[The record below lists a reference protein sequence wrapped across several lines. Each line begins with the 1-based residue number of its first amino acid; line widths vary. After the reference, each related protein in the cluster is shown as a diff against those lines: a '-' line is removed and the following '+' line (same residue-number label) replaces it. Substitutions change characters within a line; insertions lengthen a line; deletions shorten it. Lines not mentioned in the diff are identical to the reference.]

1 MRVNLYSSLMYGL
14 VGSHD
19 DGFVDVGVGAS
30 AREVA
35 HRSCKTLQQRADS
48 LYTGK
53 TLHQFV
59 GDVANFERRE
69 YQDIGFASDRRLRS
83 LELGDNRHNGGIRL
97 QFTIE
102 VKFGCHF
109 VGYACGFNDFVY
121 TLVLGT
127 TFSRE

>member
-35 HRSCKTLQQRADS
+35 HRSCKALQQWADS

-69 YQDIGFASDRRLRS
+69 YQHIGLASDRRLRS
-83 LELGDNRHNGGIRL
+83 LELGDNRHNGGISL
-97 QFTIE
+97 KFSVK

-109 VGYACGFNDFVY
+109 VGYTCGFDDFVD
-121 TLVLGT
+121 TLMLGT
-127 TFSRE
+127 PFSRE

>member
-14 VGSHD
+14 VCGHD
-19 DGFVDVGVGAS
+19 DSLVDVGIGAP
-30 AREVA
+30 ARKVA
-35 HRSCKTLQQRADS
+35 HRSSKTLQQRADGF
-48 LYTGK
+48 YTGK

-69 YQDIGFASDRRLRS
+69 YQYIGFASDRRLRS
-83 LELGDNRHNGGIRL
+83 LELGYNRHNGGISL
-97 QFTIE
+97 KFAVK

-127 TFSRE
+127 PFSRE